1 MIDSSTLLLT
11 IVMTTPA
18 EFHDNHNN
26 QNFVSFN
33 SLGELMQRLCWP
45 HTHTMNLE
53 CETKGTMATHH
64 QSHSDESIAKPL
76 DTYKLMRKY
85 EREQASHQ

>member
-1 MIDSSTLLLT
+1 MIDSSALLLT

-18 EFHDNHNN
+18 EFHDKQNN
-26 QNFVSFN
+26 QNYVSFN
-33 SLGELMQRLCWP
+33 SMGELMQRLCWP

-53 CETKGTMATHH
+53 CESKNTTASYHQTH
-64 QSHSDESIAKPL
+64 SEKVLTKPL

-85 EREQASHQ
+85 ERERASHE